1 MTDSVPLT
9 RPLRERW
16 QRMPR
21 PTRWLLVAG
30 GLALGLVLVRG
41 LLPKESEQRKRPP
54 VLVETAQ
61 VRSGQLD
68 VVFPLTGEV
77 KAVASAAIRPELSGM
92 LKKVHFREGQQVS
105 AGQLLLSL
113 DPAEFQAALNQ
124 ARANSQKAE
133 AGVLQARAEATRTAT
148 QARTARV
155 RAERYRNLGRQGAV
169 SSDQQDQFVS
179 EADSA
184 EATALSS
191 RSAVSSALAN
201 LAATRAAEATA
212 RLQLQR
218 TQIRSPISGRAGQL
232 RVTVGN
238 YVREQDNT
246 PLLLVN
252 SFSPIDVV
260 FAVPQRLLG
269 QLRPGLPVQLE
280 ASGPGA
286 APIRGRL
293 SSIDNAVD
301 ATTGTTRIKSRFAN
315 DDQRLVPGQFVKG
328 RLQLERLEN
337 VLLVPQTAV
346 QIGQKGSYVYLASGK
361 PKAGKA
367 EVRPI
372 RTGPAADGDVVVL
385 GGLSLG
391 DRVVTKGQF
400 ALSPGASLSERPA
413 RPGGPRQP
421 SREGGTKP

>member
-1 MTDSVPLT
+1 MT

-16 QRMPR
+16 LRTPR
-21 PTRWLLVAG
+21 RTRWLLVAA
-30 GLALGLVLVRG
+30 GLALGGLLVRG
-41 LLPKESEQRKRPP
+41 LLPKENEQRKRPP
-54 VLVETAQ
+54 VLVETTQA
-61 VRSGQLD
+61 RYGQLD

-77 KAVASAAIRPELSGM
+77 KAIAAAAIRPEVSGM
-92 LKKVHFREGQQVS
+92 LQQVHFREGQQVK

-113 DPAEFQAALNQ
+113 DPDEFQAALNQ

-133 AGVLQARAEATRTAT
+133 AGVLQARAEAKRTAT
-148 QARTARV
+148 QASTARV

-169 SSDQQDQFVS
+169 SNDQQDQFIS

-191 RSAVSSALAN
+191 SSGVSSALAN
-201 LAATRAAEATA
+201 LAAARAAEATA

-218 TQIRSPISGRAGQL
+218 TQIRSPIAGRAGQL
-232 RVTVGN
+232 QVTVGN
-238 YVREQDNT
+238 YVRAQDNA

-286 APIRGRL
+286 VPIRGRL
-293 SSIDNAVD
+293 ASVDNAVD

-315 DDQRLVPGQFVKG
+315 GDQSLVPGQFVKG
-328 RLQLERLEN
+328 RLQLQRLEN

-361 PKAGKA
+361 PKTGKA

-372 RTGPAADGDVVVL
+372 RTGPAADGEVVVL
-385 GGLSLG
+385 GGLEPG

-400 ALSPGASLSERPA
+400 ALSPGASLSERPG
-413 RPGGPRQP
+413 RPGGARQP

>member
-1 MTDSVPLT
+1 MTW
-9 RPLRERW
+9 PLRERW
-16 QRMPR
+16 QQTPR
-21 PTRWLLVAG
+21 RVRWLILAA
-30 GLALGLVLVRG
+30 GLALGLALARG
-41 LLPKESEQRKRPP
+41 LLPRESEPRRRPP

-77 KAVASAAIRPELSGM
+77 KAVASAAIRPEVSGM
-92 LKKVHFREGQQVS
+92 LQQVHFREGQQVS

-113 DPAEFQAALNQ
+113 DPAELQAALNQ

-133 AGVLQARAEATRTAT
+133 AGVLQARAEAKRTAT

-169 SSDQQDQFVS
+169 SSDQQDQFLS

-212 RLQLQR
+212 RLQRQR

-280 ASGPGA
+280 ASDPGGT
-286 APIRGRL
+286 PILGRL

-301 ATTGTTRIKSRFAN
+301 ATTGTTRIKSRFTN
-315 DDQRLVPGQFVKG
+315 GDQRLVPGQFVKG

-361 PKAGKA
+361 PKARKA

-372 RTGPAADGDVVVL
+372 RTGATADGQVVVL
-385 GGLSLG
+385 GGLERG

-400 ALSPGASLSERPA
+400 ALSPGASISERPGRSGDQRRDRTPGQEA
-413 RPGGPRQP
+413 RP
-421 SREGGTKP
+421 